1 MSTEVTGRNRQ
12 ARGVAFSLYLGV
24 APWFWF
30 STRRRSDPFVEHHF
44 RQALGIFLL
53 LFIVTVVFIVV
64 VAALSYTM
72 IHQRVLYD
80 QTHPEPRLMSLTRK
94 LFLCWMVFWI
104 YGAGLAVAGSVRDM
118 PIVAFLARRSL
129 AIGVTAVL
137 LVMVELTAA
146 GVFPVVVHAAR
157 LARQD
162 AAPGKAY
169 LIYED
174 INRFPRWLFTFGFYR
189 ISLAAREKW
198 GPDSV
203 VALRMTEEHVRRA
216 LREGHFVFI
225 GSHGLARGLLAGKG
239 LITPEDVARMDKN
252 SRLQFVYL
260 TSCDSGTQQKAWE
273 EAFAPAKVVTY
284 DRLTAVVEH
293 ISWLWFRGPDVV
305 RGLE

>member
-1 MSTEVTGRNRQ
+1 MSTEVTDRNWQ
-12 ARGVAFSLYLGV
+12 ARAMAFTLYLGV

-30 STRRRSDPFVEHHF
+30 SKHRRSNPLVEHHF

-53 LFIVTVVFIVV
+53 LFIVTAVFIVV

-72 IHQRVLYD
+72 IHQRILYD

-104 YGAGLAVAGSVRDM
+104 FGAGQAVAGSMREM
-118 PIVAFLARRSL
+118 PIVAFLARRSR

-137 LVMVELTAA
+137 LVMAELSMA
-146 GVFPVVVHAAR
+146 GVFPLVVHAAR
-157 LARQD
+157 LTRQD

-198 GPDSV
+198 GPGSV

-225 GSHGLARGLLAGKG
+225 GSHGLARGLLVGKG
-239 LITPEDVARMDKN
+239 LITPEDIARMDKN

-260 TSCDSGTQQKAWE
+260 TSCDSGTQRKAWE

-293 ISWLWFRGPDVV
+293 IAWLWFRGPEVV
-305 RGLE
+305 RSLD